1 MKKINLLRCILFFPL
16 LMVLAGTLQ
25 AIPPTTAATNLQF
38 SNIGA
43 GQMYLFCSAGDGAR
57 RIIVASASGPVT
69 GTPADG
75 TDYNASSTFG
85 SGDQL
90 NPGEFVIY
98 DGGSVAT
105 WLYGLSVGTT
115 YDFAVFEYNGTGFST
130 EYLTSSFLAG
140 SQATVTTPAVQ
151 SSGLSIS
158 TVTGNSMTLNWTNG
172 DGFGR
177 MVVMKAGSAVD
188 SNPVDLTTYSAS
200 TSFGFGTQLGS
211 GNYVV
216 YRGTANTTTVSNL
229 QPGITYHISIFEY
242 NGSTSSTYLIP
253 GLTGN
258 QLTATTPTAASSTP
272 VFQFTQ
278 GNYFRLTWSSGN
290 GGRRIV
296 VLRAGS
302 PVTGVPTDGVDY
314 NSNSTFGLGDQLNP
328 GEYVVYDNSGGLVD
342 IFGLVPNTT
351 YHIAI
356 FEYNGTGTNTYYL
369 TSSFPAG
376 SHSTL
381 GPPSTQASAIT
392 FGAVTGSSMQVSWTN
407 GDGNGRIVVMK
418 EGSPVDSD
426 PVDVT
431 NYGVSS
437 NFGFGSQIGT
447 GNYVV
452 YQSSGSSVTINNLN
466 PGQTYHVAVYE
477 YNGTSGRVYLT
488 PAATASQMTG
498 GAPTVSASNFGFN
511 FIDGNYFRMTWTTGN
526 GNRRIV
532 VARAGS
538 PVSGTP
544 TDGVDYTHSSTF
556 GSGDTISPGEFVVY
570 DNSGSLVDLFGLSP
584 ATTYHF
590 AVFEYNGT
598 GANIIYQQVA
608 AGTASQATLSAPA
621 TGASGLAFSNVTG
634 SSMQISWTNGSGTAR
649 LVVIR
654 EGNPVSGIPANLS
667 SYSASTVY
675 GSGSQIGAGNYVIYS
690 STASQVTVT
699 NLNPATTY
707 HIEIFEYN
715 GSSGRVYRIPG
726 ATGSQLTGGAPTVS
740 ASNLQFQ
747 FVTATT
753 MRLTWTGGNGTR
765 RIVVARAGAAVSTAP
780 ANGVAYT
787 ASSIFGIGDQI
798 SPGEFVVYDGTSSLV
813 DLSGLPVSTTYH
825 FAVIEYNGTGASAL
839 YQQAGFLIGSQSSAQ
854 PPAIGAS
861 GITFPVVNTTSMTVG
876 WTNGSGAG
884 RLVVAVEASATLSSQ
899 PVSGTNYNWSQA
911 FGSGASIG
919 NGFVVYRG
927 NASTA
932 TITGLQSGTN
942 YTFCIFEYNGSAFSP
957 AFLIPGVSGIQL
969 TSGAPAI
976 QPSNPIFSAIQT
988 TAATISWTNGGGQNR
1003 IVVVRPASAVVGVP
1017 VDGTAYNANTFFG
1030 SGDQLAAGEFIVFAG
1045 NGSSVTVT
1053 NLQPGTGYQ
1062 IAIFEYNGSGAT
1074 SLFNPVSP
1082 AVGTFSADALP
1093 FPVEWLGVDVLWSD
1107 NAATIRWTTGSE
1119 VNSNRFEVERK
1130 RGGRNWEVL
1139 GQSAAMGNGAAP
1151 TTYYWEDGTAQDR
1164 DVYRVVEIDFD
1175 GNRSI
1180 SNQVELR
1187 IPYSLTFAVFP
1198 NPVSEVLTIRA
1209 EESLGWVEMIDGSG
1223 RTVKRIWTSE
1233 SEVSIEVR
1241 DLSDGVYWIVTSEEK
1256 HRKPIR
1262 IIRQER

>member
-1 MKKINLLRCILFFPL
+1 MKKINLLRFLLFFPL
-16 LMVLAGTLQ
+16 LAVMSVNVQ
-25 AIPPTTAATNLQF
+25 AIPPITAATNLQF

-69 GTPADG
+69 GTPVDG

-85 SGDQL
+85 LGDQL

-98 DGGSVAT
+98 DGTSVAT
-105 WLYGLSVGTT
+105 WLYSLSVGTT
-115 YDFAVFEYNGTGFST
+115 YEFAIFEYNGTGFST
-130 EYLTSSFLAG
+130 EYLTASFLTG
-140 SQATVTTPAVQ
+140 SQATVSTPATQ
-151 SSGLSIS
+151 SSGLTIS
-158 TVTGNSMTLNWTNG
+158 AVSGNSMTLNWTNG
-172 DGFGR
+172 DGLGR

-200 TSFGFGTQLGS
+200 SNFGFGTQLGS

-216 YRGTANTTTVSNL
+216 YRGTANSTTVSNL
-229 QPGITYHISIFEY
+229 QPGTTYYISIFEY
-242 NGSTSSTYLIP
+242 NGSTSSTYLVP

-258 QLTATTPTAASSTP
+258 QLTATTPTVASSTP

-278 GNYFRLTWSSGN
+278 GNYFRASWSSGN

-314 NSNSTFGLGDQLNP
+314 NSNGTFGLGDQLNP

-369 TSSFPAG
+369 TSSFLAG

-381 GPPSTQASAIT
+381 GPPSIQASAIT

-431 NYGVSS
+431 NYSVSP
-437 NFGFGSQIGT
+437 NFGVGSQIGT
-447 GNYVV
+447 GNYAV
-452 YQSSGSSVTINNLN
+452 YQSSGASVTVNNLN
-466 PGQTYHVAVYE
+466 PGQIYHVAVYE

-511 FIDGNYFRMTWTTGN
+511 FIDGNYFRMTWTAGN

-538 PVSGTP
+538 PVSATP

-556 GSGDTISPGEFVVY
+556 GSGDVIAPGEFVVY
-570 DNSGSLVDLFGLSP
+570 DNAGSLLDLFGLSP
-584 ATTYHF
+584 TTTYHF

-654 EGNPVSGIPANLS
+654 EGNPVSGTPTNLS
-667 SYSASTVY
+667 SYSASTIY
-675 GSGSQIGAGNYVIYS
+675 GFGSQIGGGNYVIYS

-715 GSSGRVYRIPG
+715 GSSGRVYRVPG

-753 MRLTWTGGNGTR
+753 MRLTWAVGNGTR

-787 ASSIFGIGDQI
+787 ASSIFGNGDQI

-813 DLSGLPVSTTYH
+813 DLSGLSVSTTYH
-825 FAVIEYNGTGASAL
+825 FAVFEYNGTGASAL
-839 YQQAGFLIGSQSSAQ
+839 YQQAGFLIGSQSSSQ
-854 PPAIGAS
+854 PPAVAAS
-861 GITFPVVNTTSMTVG
+861 GITFPVVNTTSVTVG
-876 WTNGSGAG
+876 WTNGSGVG

-919 NGFVVYRG
+919 NGVVVYRG

-942 YTFCIFEYNGSAFSP
+942 YTFYIFEYNGSAFSP
-957 AFLIPGVSGIQL
+957 AFLIPGTSGSQL

-976 QPSNPIFSAIQT
+976 QPSNPVFSAIQT

-1017 VDGTAYNANTFFG
+1017 VDGTSYNANTFFG

-1045 NGSSVTVT
+1045 NGSSVTIT

-1062 IAIFEYNGSGAT
+1062 IAIFEYNGSGVT

-1082 AVGTFSADALP
+1082 AVGTFSTNALP
-1093 FPVEWLGVDVLWSD
+1093 FPVEWLGVEVQWTD

-1119 VNSNRFEVERK
+1119 VNSDRFEVERK

-1139 GQSAAMGNGAAP
+1139 GQSAAMGNSAAP

-1187 IPYSLTFAVFP
+1187 IPYSLTFTVFP

-1209 EESLGWVEMIDGSG
+1209 DKSLGWVEMIDGSG
-1223 RTVKRIWTSE
+1223 RTVKRAWTSE

-1241 DLSDGVYWIVTSEEK
+1241 ELSDGVYWIVTSEEK
-1256 HRKPIR
+1256 HRKPVR
-1262 IIRQER
+1262 ISR